1 MRPPSLFG
9 PAALAVTL
17 AAAVAT
23 VAGCA
28 SLATPEAPGSGSP
41 TPGGT
46 SGGTVAVSQQVKD
59 GAQLYVDFACVRCHA
74 PDGVGGIPNRLNKG
88 GDDTIP
94 PLNNAYRE
102 ADEKFTNP
110 AQITTVL
117 QEGGVVSKKPG
128 VINMPSWKGVVND
141 AQMNAIAAY
150 IMAGFPHTGVEIDQN
165 VAKASDIYVAYACVR
180 CHGQVGSNATPP
192 PAPNPASADK
202 TVPSLRNPDDD
213 ASLPEFLDF
222 IMNGSVTAP
231 GAKGELLMPAWGQ
244 ILSTQ
249 QVKTIMPYIQDGP
262 KATTLPPPPAIP
274 ELPLSG
280 ASSGAAASPSP
291 ITSGSP

>member
-1 MRPPSLFG
+1 MRPLSLLE
-9 PAALAVTL
+9 AVVALAVVVL
-17 AAAVAT
+17 GA
-23 VAGCA
+23 AGCA

-41 TPGGT
+41 TPGAT

-59 GAQLYVDFACVRCHA
+59 GAELYVDFACVRCHA

-102 ADEKFTNP
+102 ASEKFTNA

-128 VINMPSWKGVVND
+128 VINMPSWNGVIND
-141 AQMNAIAAY
+141 AQMNAIVAY
-150 IMAGFPHTGVEIDQN
+150 ILAGFPHTGVEVGQN
-165 VAKASDIYVAYACVR
+165 VTKASDIYVAYACIW
-180 CHGQVGSNATPP
+180 CHGQVGPNATPP
-192 PAPNPASADK
+192 PAPNPAGADK
-202 TVPSLRNPDDD
+202 EVPFLRNPDDT
-213 ASLPEFLDF
+213 ATLAEFLGF
-222 IMNGSVTAP
+222 IMDGSVTAP

-249 QVKTIMPYIQDGP
+249 QVKKILPYIQDGP
-262 KATTLPPPPAIP
+262 KGAKLPPPPAAP
-274 ELPLSG
+274 TLPLAG
-280 ASSGAAASPSP
+280 GSSSTAASPSP
-291 ITSGSP
+291 ATSGSP